1 MDIPVRMRQTRMP
14 TGPWESLWGFKC
26 QMRSTRTPL
35 AGAGTVVSRRG
46 LRLVLALALAM
57 LASPA
62 HPLPRQSAED
72 FLRELYAAEAWRIAQ
87 GRALGQPDLLALF
100 APQIAELLRLAL
112 ADPDPA
118 LREGPAPNALL
129 GWDVPAGADIA
140 LLGVSQALGTSEAPI
155 FVVDVMVSGARRI
168 VIDLVESPAS
178 WRISSIIYDEGED
191 FLSFERRLARR

>member
-1 MDIPVRMRQTRMP
+1 M
-14 TGPWESLWGFKC
+14 
-26 QMRSTRTPL
+26 
-35 AGAGTVVSRRG
+35 SRRS
-46 LRLVLALALAM
+46 LAIVLALARAM
-57 LASPA
+57 AVAPA
-62 HPLPRQSAED
+62 HSLPRPSAED
-72 FLRELYAAEAWRIAQ
+72 FLRELYAGEAWRIAQ
-87 GRALGQPDLLALF
+87 GRALAQPELLALF

-155 FVVDVMVSGARRI
+155 FVVDVMVSGKPRRI